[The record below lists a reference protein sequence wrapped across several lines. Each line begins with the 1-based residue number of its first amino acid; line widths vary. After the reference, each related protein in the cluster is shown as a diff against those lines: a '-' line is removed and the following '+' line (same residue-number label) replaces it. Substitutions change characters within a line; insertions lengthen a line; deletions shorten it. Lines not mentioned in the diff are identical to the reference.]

1 MQKGKPKK
9 KIHSDPKQPKPGLEY
24 KMIESPEFDSEILNP
39 GKKLLG
45 KTVLISGGD
54 SGIGRAVAVAFAR
67 HGANVGISFLKQE
80 KKDAFDTKKYI
91 EEKYRQECLLLPGDI
106 SHEKDCKAVVKK
118 VYRNFRSL
126 DILIN
131 NAGVHY
137 PQDKIESISKA
148 QLIKTFTVNVFSMFY
163 LIKAGLAYMKEG
175 ACIINTASVTAYRG
189 SGHLLDYSATKGA
202 IISFTRSLAASLIDR
217 KIRVNAV
224 APGPVWTPLIVSSL
238 EPKKITTFG
247 SDSPMGRTAQPVEIA
262 TSYLFLA
269 SEDASY
275 ITGQVLH
282 PNGGEIVNG

>member
-1 MQKGKPKK
+1 MQKSKPQK
-9 KIHSDPKQPKPGLEY
+9 KIHTDSKQPKPGLEY
-24 KMIESPEFDSEILNP
+24 KMIESPEFDSEILSP

-67 HGANVGISFLKQE
+67 QGANVSIGFLKQE

-91 EEKYRQECLLLPGDI
+91 EEKYKQECLLLPSDI
-106 SHEKDCKAVVKK
+106 SNEEHCKVVVKK
-118 VYRNFRSL
+118 VYQNFKSL

-148 QLIKTFTVNVFSMFY
+148 QLLKTFSVNVFSMFY
-163 LIKAGLAYMKEG
+163 LIKAGLEYMKEG
-175 ACIINTASVTAYRG
+175 SCIINTASVTAYRG

-202 IISFTRSLAASLIDR
+202 IISFTRSLAASLVDK

-224 APGPVWTPLIVSSL
+224 APGPVWTPLIVSSMD
-238 EPKKITTFG
+238 PKRIATFG
-247 SDSPMGRTAQPVEIA
+247 SDSPMGRAAQPVEIA
-262 TSYLFLA
+262 TCYVFLA
-269 SEDASY
+269 SEGASY